1 MTKIKQKADAGRRKK
16 QLQHHKRSVLIVISA
31 LVLLIV
37 VIAVDS
43 VSLQAK
49 NKDYQKQEAE
59 LEKQLAEENQRTE
72 DIEEFEQYV
81 QSDEYIEDKAKEKL
95 GLAYSNEILFK
106 AEK

>member
-1 MTKIKQKADAGRRKK
+1 MTKIKQKAGAGRRKK

-72 DIEEFEQYV
+72 DIEEFEQY
-81 QSDEYIEDKAKEKL
+81 
-95 GLAYSNEILFK
+95 EIGR
-106 AEK
+106 AHV